1 MDETREVVDTD
12 RFEGVVAVI
21 ARDGR
26 WLMIRRAEK
35 IKAAG
40 FWCFPGGGIEPGE
53 DPRAALV
60 REIREEVGLEIV
72 VGRQL
77 WYWERPDGG
86 LKLWWWQGWLVN
98 EGQEP
103 VCNPREVAEAR
114 WLSPAEIHELDPL
127 IENNRTFCRAYLA
140 GQVTLE

>member
-1 MDETREVVDTD
+1 MDED

-21 ARDGR
+21 ERDGC
-26 WLMIRRAEK
+26 WLMIRRAEG

-40 FWCFPGGGIEPGE
+40 WWCFPGGGIEPGE

-77 WYWERPDGG
+77 WYWERADGS
-86 LKLWWWQGWLVN
+86 LKLWWWQGRLAD
-98 EGQEP
+98 GDQELACDP
-103 VCNPREVAEAR
+103 AEVAEAR
-114 WLSPAEIHELDPL
+114 WVAPRDIGRLHPL
-127 IENNRTFCRAYLA
+127 LENNLEFCDAYLA
-140 GQVTLE
+140 GRVRLD